1 MKNKVHKILIL
12 KLRKGDDILPPQ
24 MLFETLKNTFPSI
37 EVDFA
42 TYPEYVN
49 LLPQA
54 RKLRIYDKT
63 PKESNFF
70 KRLFN
75 ELKFLFFIKKEKY
88 KAAIVTSPS
97 DKGIILAKYAK
108 IKQIVG
114 FRSNDKK
121 IDAAVTH
128 KISLDEN
135 IKIENIIE
143 VLSLLKL

>member
-1 MKNKVHKILIL
+1 MFTRVIKYDIIDIEKV
-12 KLRKGDDILPPQ
+12 KGIT
-24 MLFETLKNTFPSI
+24 M
-37 EVDFA
+37 
-42 TYPEYVN
+42 TY
-49 LLPQA
+49 
-54 RKLRIYDKT
+54 
-63 PKESNFF
+63 
-70 KRLFN
+70 
-75 ELKFLFFIKKEKY
+75 IKKEKY
-88 KAAIVTSPS
+88 KAVIVTSPS

-143 VLSLLKL
+143 ILSLLKL